1 LNLFWKKKSKDTGGE
16 KLFKNPSETRG
27 SFRVYPSKEN
37 PIILKVSSI
46 DLVAVDISAGGISFD
61 NKKFKLGATYPLEMT
76 LPRGK
81 GTITAKTEVL
91 KIDDKDV
98 CRCKVVG
105 LNEDQEDQVHSY
117 ILSRQKEEIAQRK
130 GRGL

>member
-1 LNLFWKKKSKDTGGE
+1 MFWKKKSKDTGGK

>member
-1 LNLFWKKKSKDTGGE
+1 MNLFWKKKSKDTGGK